1 MIYKSSV
8 AVGWGLGRDRVLGD
22 LGFGRG
28 VSLSPVLTSFFILS
42 VKSAGGGLLESAESW
57 VGFGLVE
64 SGSSLLLRLECTFFW
79 GGAKMAVVKSP
90 PLSTAVFSVQSLSQA
105 VVVLLPSTVF
115 TVAVV

>member
-64 SGSSLLLRLECTFFW
+64 SGSSLLLRLECTFFFW
-79 GGAKMAVVKSP
+79 GGG
-90 PLSTAVFSVQSLSQA
+90 QRWRW
-105 VVVLLPSTVF
+105 
-115 TVAVV
+115 